1 MADGQ
6 GPARRHKLTAM
17 PMLLARDAEL
27 AALEAALGDA
37 RTGRGRLFLLVG
49 EAGIGKTRLA
59 DELCARV
66 PADVRVLWGRAWEA
80 GGAPAY
86 WPWIEILRPLLA
98 ETDAAVLERELGAA
112 AGALATFVPE
122 LRSRLTGPP
131 GGEVTPAPDAEQ
143 ARFLLYDAVARFIRL
158 AAARA
163 PLLLV
168 LDDLHAADR
177 PTLALLELC
186 ARSLRG
192 TRALI
197 VATTRDA
204 DARLSAEVAALLA
217 RIEREGER
225 LLLRRLRETE
235 VAALLEAASGR
246 RPDAGTVAAVLRA
259 TEGTPLFVA
268 EVVRLVVAQ
277 GEAVLGQPI
286 VPDGLQPAIRGHLAR
301 VSDGARAVLRLASV
315 IGRDFAVDLVR
326 ALATTGEL
334 PGVELEAAL
343 AESAEAGLVSEL
355 PEEPARVTD
364 RRYRFAH
371 ILIRETLYRD
381 LGAGERERL
390 HGRVAEAMEGTG
402 AAARPE
408 RLPELAHHLLRSPAG
423 EPRRRGARYARRAG
437 ENALAAYAHEEA
449 AGQLQRALAALD
461 ELRGPEADRER
472 VGILLALAEA
482 HQRSG
487 ERAAARDAALQA
499 ADLARALGDGA
510 ALASAALRLGAEF
523 TFGQVDPTLVSSLED
538 ALGALP
544 EGPSLLR
551 ARVMARLAAARQPS
565 PDPDAQIALAK
576 EAAAMARG
584 LGDKPTL
591 AAVLRDGRSAYLPM
605 DSLEERTT
613 LDLETLALAQ
623 AAGDTLAALH
633 TQARLFSD
641 RLESGEL
648 DAALGHVDAH
658 DELAERR
665 REPHRLWWSRY
676 QRASLFTMRGRFDD
690 AERLLEAGD
699 AALEQTHEPLAR
711 LARGGHWATFA
722 VTSTRP
728 VDFAAL
734 GREMEAA
741 ARALPRDD
749 LEFWELG
756 FRCQA
761 GQRDAVKAGLH
772 RPAVRDVHP
781 RFTGSHM
788 LGEMARLADDR
799 ELAARTYERMRPWAR
814 RVTNTF
820 QGSGGF
826 YSLPLARL
834 AHYLGRPDEA
844 RTWFEMAMT
853 DHRRIGA
860 EPWVA
865 HTAADFATLLL
876 GTGGAVDARR
886 ARALLGEASAIADR
900 LGMPGL
906 LEQIR
911 ARGAGEVS
919 SSSGV
924 VGTPVDAALPEGAF
938 VLEGEY
944 WTVRFDGGTYRFK
957 DSKGLQILA
966 YLIGNPGREFHVLQ
980 LIGVADG
987 VEIGEEIVEGAAAAS
1002 PDAEARAAYRGRVED
1017 LRDDLRE
1024 AEANGDVGRAAVV
1037 RGELELLAS
1046 ELARGMGLG
1055 GRERKTGSTAERARV
1070 NVQRRLADALKRIDE
1085 ACAPLGRLLARSIR
1099 TGTYCTYEP

>member
-1 MADGQ
+1 
-6 GPARRHKLTAM
+6 
-17 PMLLARDAEL
+17 MLLARDAEL

-37 RTGRGRLFLLVG
+37 RAGRGRLFLLVG

-66 PADVRVLWGRAWEA
+66 PGDVRVLWGRAWEA

-86 WPWIEILRPLLA
+86 WPWIEILRPLVA
-98 ETDAAVLERELGAA
+98 ETDATALVRELGSAA
-112 AGALATFVPE
+112 SALATFVPE
-122 LRSRLTGPP
+122 LRERLPSAA
-131 GGEVTPAPDAEQ
+131 GGEAADAEQ
-143 ARFLLYDAVARFIRL
+143 ARFLLYDAVARFLRL

-163 PLLLV
+163 PLVLV

-177 PTLALLELC
+177 PTLALLELV

-197 VATTRDA
+197 VGTYRDA
-204 DARLSAEVAALLA
+204 DARLSPEVAALLA

-225 LLLRRLRETE
+225 LLLRRLRDSE
-235 VAALLEAASGR
+235 VAALLEAASGT
-246 RPDAGTVAAVLRA
+246 PSDAATVAAVLRA

-277 GEAVLGQPI
+277 GDAAVLGQPI

-301 VSDGARAVLRLASV
+301 VSDGARALLRLAAV
-315 IGRDFAVDLVR
+315 IGREFGVDLVR
-326 ALATTGEL
+326 ALATAGEL

-343 AESAEAGLVSEL
+343 AEAAEAGLILEL
-355 PEEPARVTD
+355 PEDPARVAD

-381 LGAGERERL
+381 LGATERERV
-390 HGRVAEAMEGTG
+390 HGRVAEAMEVAG

-408 RLPELAHHLLRSPAG
+408 RLPELAHHFLRSRAG
-423 EPRRRGARYARRAG
+423 ETRRRGARYARRAG

-449 AGQLQRALAALD
+449 ASQLQHALAALD
-461 ELRGPEADRER
+461 DLAGADADRER
-472 VGILLALAEA
+472 VEILLALAEA

-487 ERAAARDAALQA
+487 ERAPARDAALQA
-499 ADLARALGDGA
+499 ADLARGLGDGA
-510 ALASAALRLGAEF
+510 ALAAAALRLGAEF
-523 TFGQVDPTLVSSLED
+523 TFGYVDPTLVSALED

-544 EGPSLLR
+544 EGPSPLR
-551 ARVMARLAAARQPS
+551 ARVMARLAAARQPA
-565 PDPDAQIALAK
+565 PDPDAQIALAR

-584 LGDKPTL
+584 LGDKSTL

-648 DAALGHVDAH
+648 DAALGHLDAH

-676 QRASLFTMRGRFDD
+676 QRASLFTIRGRFDE
-690 AERLLEAGD
+690 AERLLAAGD

-741 ARALPRDD
+741 ARALPSRNY
-749 LEFWELG
+749 EFWELG

-761 GQRDAVKAGLH
+761 GQLDVVKAGLR
-772 RPAVRDVHP
+772 RPTVRDLHP

-799 ELAARTYERMRPWAR
+799 ELAASTYERMRPWAR
-814 RVTNTF
+814 RMTNTF
-820 QGSGGF
+820 VGSGGF

-844 RTWFEMAMT
+844 RAWFEMALA

-876 GTGGAVDARR
+876 AAGGAGDGRSARE
-886 ARALLGEASAIADR
+886 LLGEACAIADR
-900 LGMPGL
+900 LGMSGL
-906 LEQIR
+906 LEQLR
-911 ARGAGEVS
+911 ARGAGEIS
-919 SSSGV
+919 PPAAV
-924 VGTPVDAALPEGAF
+924 VRAPAGAALADGAF

-944 WTVRFDGGTYRFK
+944 WSVRFDGGTYRFK
-957 DSKGLQILA
+957 DSKGMQILA
-966 YLIGNPGREFHVLQ
+966 HLIRNPGRELHVLQ
-980 LIGVADG
+980 LIGVTDR
-987 VEIGEEIVEGAAAAS
+987 VESGEAIVEGAAAAS
-1002 PDAEARAAYRGRVED
+1002 PDAEARAAYRARAED

-1024 AEANGDVGRAAVV
+1024 AEANGDIGRAAAA
-1037 RGELELLAS
+1037 REELELLAG
-1046 ELARGMGLG
+1046 ELARGMGLD
-1055 GRERKTGSTAERARV
+1055 GRERKTGSSAERARV
-1070 NVQRRLADALKRIDE
+1070 NVQRRLADAMKKIDE

-1099 TGTYCTYEP
+1099 TGAYCAYEP